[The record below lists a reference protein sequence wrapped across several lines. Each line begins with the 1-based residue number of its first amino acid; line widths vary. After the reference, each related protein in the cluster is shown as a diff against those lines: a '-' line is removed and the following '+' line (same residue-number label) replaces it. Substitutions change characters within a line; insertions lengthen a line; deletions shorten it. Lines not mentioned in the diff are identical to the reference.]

1 MISRKSFISVLAF
14 LNKAVQEIE
23 KVINSIARRARH
35 IRAPMHTERRK
46 VISWRFEDICGG

>member
-14 LNKAVQEIE
+14 LNKAAQEIE
-23 KVINSIARRARH
+23 KVINSIARRDRH